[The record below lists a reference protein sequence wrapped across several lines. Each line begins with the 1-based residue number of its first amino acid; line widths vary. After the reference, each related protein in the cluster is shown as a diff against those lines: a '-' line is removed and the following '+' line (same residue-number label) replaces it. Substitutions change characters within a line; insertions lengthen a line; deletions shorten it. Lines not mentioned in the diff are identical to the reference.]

1 MNNKTERLRELP
13 AVDEILRDQTV
24 VEMSCRFPRTQLVQW
39 ARQAIDDCRAGILA
53 GTEIE
58 ADELVPSIVDHVR
71 LLADDEKSTALQQVI
86 NATGVLLHTN
96 LGRAPLAERAIDRL
110 RQATGY
116 ANVELNLG
124 SGKRSKRGE
133 RATRLLAQLAGAE
146 DAVVTNNCASATIL
160 VLQALARDRE
170 VIVSRGQ
177 LVEIGGGFRLP
188 DVFTS
193 AGVTLREVGTTN
205 RTYLRDYEQAINEQ
219 TGAIIRVHRS
229 NFALT
234 GFVTEPMIDEM
245 VAIERPESVP
255 VIDDLG
261 SGCFTDLSP
270 LGLREPTVIES
281 VQAGADLTLFSG
293 DKLFGGPQCG
303 IIVGKRTWIEKLRG
317 NPTMRGVR
325 VDKLTLAALE
335 ATTEIHLGGHAIEEI
350 PLLQMMFESADAI
363 RQRCQHV
370 CDHLAQV
377 EGVDVSV
384 IACESQV
391 GGGSIPGTSIPSFG
405 VRIGGGPI
413 DRIAGRLRAV
423 TPAIQ
428 ARVAQDAVLL
438 DLRTV
443 RDSEI
448 ECLLSGLRETLAAVS
463 SHP

>member
-1 MNNKTERLRELP
+1 M
-13 AVDEILRDQTV
+13 
-24 VEMSCRFPRTQLVQW
+24 
-39 ARQAIDDCRAGILA
+39 
-53 GTEIE
+53 
-58 ADELVPSIVDHVR
+58 
-71 LLADDEKSTALQQVI
+71 
-86 NATGVLLHTN
+86 
-96 LGRAPLAERAIDRL
+96 
-110 RQATGY
+110 
-116 ANVELNLG
+116 
-124 SGKRSKRGE
+124 
-133 RATRLLAQLAGAE
+133 
-146 DAVVTNNCASATIL
+146 VTNNCASATIL

-245 VAIERPESVP
+245 VAIDRPDSVP

-261 SGCFTDLSP
+261 SGCFTDLSS
-270 LGLREPTVIES
+270 LGLHEPTVVDS

-303 IIVGKRTWIEKLRG
+303 IIVGKRSWVDKLRG

-335 ATTEIHLGGHAIEEI
+335 ATIEIHLGGHAIEEI
-350 PLLQMMFESADAI
+350 PLLQMMFESSEAI
-363 RQRCQHV
+363 RRRCQLV
-370 CDHLAQV
+370 CERLAQT
-377 EGVDVSV
+377 EGVQMSV

-405 VRIGGGPI
+405 VRISGSRI
-413 DRIAGRLRAV
+413 DQIASRLRSV
-423 TPAIQ
+423 RPAIQ
-428 ARVAQDAVLL
+428 ARIAQDAVIL

-448 ECLLSGLRETLAAVS
+448 ECLLRGLRGTLQAVS
-463 SHP
+463 RHA